1 MFDHLSV
8 DAYGGMNPLNSV
20 AQVTLKTPK
29 AATVTVFDPELAAAV
44 AAAIEGA
51 GMNLNPQVD
60 GATVTVPIPKLSK
73 EVRDDLVKVAAKHAE
88 KAKQGLRK
96 LRKGAMDDLKVVEDE
111 GGWGEDD
118 IRRDKGLVEAL
129 VAQEVEKVDGALDAK
144 RAEILDE

>member
-1 MFDHLSV
+1 MS
-8 DAYGGMNPLNSV
+8 SV

-29 AATVTVFDPELAAAV
+29 AATVSVYDPELAGAV
-44 AAAIEGA
+44 AEAIEKA

-73 EVRDDLVKVAAKHAE
+73 EVREDLIKVASTHAE
-88 KAKQGLRK
+88 KAKQGIRK
-96 LRKGAMDDLKVVEDE
+96 LRKSAMDELKAAEDE

-129 VAQEVEKVDGALDAK
+129 VAQEVGKIDTALDTK